1 MTCRFLA
8 AVLPNIKANHPCYGN
23 LGKTQE
29 GLKEKSSSFPT
40 TPHSPGGGGS
50 GEFKIQLHWEPRAVA
65 QEGID
70 AAAAAGFTRGSEDR
84 PVRDDLASGIR
95 EAAKAY
101 LCELASSWDE
111 PVCDELEVLC
121 AEHQSSLIKAGE
133 DW

>member
-1 MTCRFLA
+1 MEIWGKHRKVLKKSLALFL
-8 AVLPNIKANHPCYGN
+8 PPPTHPEAEAQGD
-23 LGKTQE
+23 
-29 GLKEKSSSFPT
+29 
-40 TPHSPGGGGS
+40 
-50 GEFKIQLHWEPRAVA
+50 FKIQLHWEPRAMA

-70 AAAAAGFTRGSEDR
+70 VGAAAGFTRGAEDH

-111 PVCDELEVLC
+111 PVYDELEVLC